1 MMMRLADF
9 TIELVDRIVVVRLVG
24 EVDMS
29 NAGELGSVISDR
41 VTNEMLGLALDVTN
55 LEYIDSAGIQLV
67 FELRTQLKNRGQE
80 MRLVVPAGATIA
92 KTLQIVDIPRIVGV
106 SESTQEAIESIVA
119 AVPHPS

>member
-9 TIELVDRIVVVRLVG
+9 SIELVDRIVVVRLVG

-106 SESTQEAIESIVA
+106 SESTQEATESIVA

>member
-29 NAGELGSVISDR
+29 NAGELGSVISDW

>member
-1 MMMRLADF
+1 MMTRLADLG
-9 TIELVDRIVVVRLVG
+9 IEVVDRIVVVRLVG
-24 EVDMS
+24 EIDMS
-29 NAGELGSVISDR
+29 NAGELGSAISDR

-80 MRLVVPAGATIA
+80 MRLVVPAHATIA

-106 SESTQEAIESIVA
+106 SESTQEAIDSIGA